1 MWGLSQCCE
10 NTLWQGGLW
19 KEAPVEN
26 EMSREQSKTHALM
39 RVNLL
44 AQFFIIISFKS
55 LLSTF
60 SKLQRGN
67 ISGTERFSK
76 CSLCYMK
83 DI

>member
-1 MWGLSQCCE
+1 MWL
-10 NTLWQGGLW
+10 GGLW
-19 KEAPVEN
+19 KEAPFEN
-26 EMSREQSKTHALM
+26 EMSREQPKTHALM

-44 AQFFIIISFKS
+44 ALVFIIIYFKS

-60 SKLQRGN
+60 SELQRGN

-83 DI
+83 DL